1 MQLSDQG
8 EALNPQH
15 LLRKIV
21 PGVLKCRDFRGHESE
36 SEGHTVLRGYK
47 PHGRREPKLRRQQDF
62 FVEGAL
68 RFTASRVGWLH
79 QFRCPGT
86 TSRFQY
92 CGTEQEKFGVLPQ
105 VVLAVLWN
113 SKKAPAFLSSGL
125 RLRSR
130 LFSPMLC
137 PPADRP
143 YDPRHQRDL
152 HRTLAAPQPPAQA
165 VQNRGPR
172 RGISTKQVAL

>member
-1 MQLSDQG
+1 MNRNQKG
-8 EALNPQH
+8 TRW
-15 LLRKIV
+15 LR
-21 PGVLKCRDFRGHESE
+21 E
-36 SEGHTVLRGYK
+36 YK
-47 PHGRREPKLRRQQDF
+47 PHGRREPKLRRQRDF
-62 FVEGAL
+62 FVEGDL
-68 RFTASRVGWLH
+68 RFTASRVGWL
-79 QFRCPGT
+79 QQLRRPGT

-113 SKKAPAFLSSGL
+113 STTAPAFLSSGL

-143 YDPRHQRDL
+143 YDPRHRRDL
-152 HRTLAAPQPPAQA
+152 HRTLAAP
-165 VQNRGPR
+165 
-172 RGISTKQVAL
+172 